1 MHLLRFL
8 WKKIFENYC
17 IFIHQIF
24 LFVTLK
30 IEISAIYW
38 EHRNKF
44 ILLQFDVSWVFFLT
58 RLDLWHHLVITLH
71 PFLEKILGSSST
83 FMIFL
88 TFRYSRCLPD
98 QSCFLIGRNSKIS
111 EITCLM
117 ELLHNWNVRYL
128 DLQNIC
134 VFLFAKIP
142 RWPPPQDKFNTWPY
156 GKHIS
161 KSLLSETTEQFDRIF
176 DWNVPLM
183 VISKLCLFYGNQK
196 FMMAATTVQILI

>member
-1 MHLLRFL
+1 LFL
-8 WKKIFENYC
+8 CSQYIA
-17 IFIHQIF
+17 
-24 LFVTLK
+24 
-30 IEISAIYW
+30 EIS
-38 EHRNKF
+38 
-44 ILLQFDVSWVFFLT
+44 
-58 RLDLWHHLVITLH
+58 
-71 PFLEKILGSSST
+71 
-83 FMIFL
+83 IFSV
-88 TFRYSRCLPD
+88 TKRTD

-161 KSLLSETTEQFDRIF
+161 KSLLSETTEHIKLKENKFVSVFPIYC
-176 DWNVPLM
+176 WNLNFQCNEEKYLM
-183 VISKLCLFYGNQK
+183 YENAIQSINRESMFIMLS
-196 FMMAATTVQILI
+196 

>member
-1 MHLLRFL
+1 MKEDFWKLLHFHTSDISLRYT
-8 WKKIFENYC
+8 ENWDFSN
-17 IFIHQIF
+17 ILVTQKQIHSPIWCK
-24 LFVTLK
+24 L
-30 IEISAIYW
+30 
-38 EHRNKF
+38 
-44 ILLQFDVSWVFFLT
+44 FLT

-71 PFLEKILGSSST
+71 PFLEKILGNSSI

-117 ELLHNWNVRYL
+117 ELLDSWNVRYL

-134 VFLFAKIP
+134 VFLLVKIP

-161 KSLLSETTEQFDRIF
+161 KSLLSETTEQIDRIF
-176 DWNVPLM
+176 GWNVPLM
-183 VISKLCLFYGNQK
+183 VISKYLFYGDQK
-196 FMMAATTVQILI
+196 FKMAATAGQILI